1 MVPRP
6 VDVPSLVA
14 AAREGTARAVA
25 RLISLVEDEH
35 PALPEIVAA
44 LAPHVG
50 GAHVVG
56 LTGAPGVGKST
67 TTSALV
73 SVLRAAGRRVAVL
86 AVDPSSPF
94 SGGALLGDR
103 IRMTEHAGDDGV
115 FIRSMASRGHL
126 GGLSATAP
134 SAIRVLDAAGFDVVL
149 LETVGVGQSEVE
161 VARLA
166 DTSVVVLAPGMGDGI
181 QAAKAGIL
189 EIGEVFVVNKSDRAG
204 ADDTVRDLRRMV
216 SLGDRTEPHLW
227 RPPVVR
233 AVALDG
239 TGVSE
244 IVEAVDAHLAWSRE
258 HGGLEARRRRRTVDE
273 IEALA
278 LAGLRRRFAG
288 DAGDD
293 RLDALA
299 QEVLDG
305 GLDPFAAADRL
316 LEQAGLSSSRS

>member
-1 MVPRP
+1 MPRP

-103 IRMTEHAGDDGV
+103 IRMSEHAGDDGV

-233 AVALDG
+233 SVALDG
-239 TGVSE
+239 TGMDE
-244 IVEAVDAHLAWSRE
+244 IVEALDAHLAWSRE

-288 DAGDD
+288 DAGED

>member
-1 MVPRP
+1 MPRP

-103 IRMTEHAGDDGV
+103 IRMSEHAGDDGV

-239 TGVSE
+239 TGMSE

-258 HGGLEARRRRRTVDE
+258 HGGLEARRRRRTGDE

-288 DAGDD
+288 DAGED

>member
-1 MVPRP
+1 MPRP

-103 IRMTEHAGDDGV
+103 IRMSEHAGDDGV
-115 FIRSMASRGHL
+115 FIRSMANRGHL

-239 TGVSE
+239 TGMDE

-288 DAGDD
+288 DAGED